1 MKTLAGKNLEKNY
14 GRKKVVDGVTIH
26 VEKGELVGLAGP
38 NGAGKT
44 TTFYMIS
51 GFLFPDRGSVV
62 LDGEDITDLPVHLRA
77 RKGIVYLPQEPSIFR
92 RLTVEENILSALEL
106 YYPRKIAMEKLELV
120 LNTFHL
126 SHLRKK
132 KGGNLS
138 GGERRRTEIARA
150 FSVEPHFMLLD
161 EPFTGIDPLMTSELT
176 ELLKSLKGKGVGLL
190 ISDHNIK
197 EVLKISD
204 RIYILYEG
212 KVIFHGKP
220 DEVVKDERV
229 RELYLGEGFE
239 LR

>member
-1 MKTLAGKNLEKNY
+1 MKILTGKDLEKSY
-14 GRKKVVDGVTIH
+14 SKKKVVDGVTIH
-26 VEKGELVGLAGP
+26 IEKGELVGLAGP

-51 GFLFPDRGSVV
+51 GFVSPDKGSIL
-62 LDGEDITDLPVHLRA
+62 LDDEDITDLPVHLRA

-106 YYPRKIAMEKLELV
+106 YNPKKVAMEKLEV
-120 LNTFHL
+120 ILNTFHL

-161 EPFTGIDPLMTSELT
+161 EPFTGIDPLMTSELM
-176 ELLKSLKGKGVGLL
+176 ELLRTLKSKGVGILV
-190 ISDHNIK
+190 SDHNIK
-197 EVLKISD
+197 EVLKICD

-212 KVIFHGKP
+212 KVIFHGRP
-220 DEVVKDERV
+220 DEVVKNGKV
-229 RELYLGEGFE
+229 RELYLGEDFE

>member
-1 MKTLAGKNLEKNY
+1 MKTLAGKNLEKSY
-14 GRKKVVDGVTIH
+14 SKKKVVDGVTLH
-26 VEKGELVGLAGP
+26 LQEGELVGLAGP

-44 TTFYMIS
+44 TTFYIIS
-51 GFLFPDRGSVV
+51 GFVSPDKGKV
-62 LDGEDITDLPVHLRA
+62 LLDDEDITSLPVHLRA

-92 RLTVEENILSALEL
+92 RLSVEENILSALEL
-106 YYPRKIAMEKLELV
+106 YNPKKVALEKLEVL

-161 EPFTGIDPLMTSELT
+161 EPFTGIDPLMTSELM
-176 ELLKSLKGKGVGLL
+176 ELLKTLKNKGVGIL

-197 EVLKISD
+197 EVLKICE
-204 RIYILYEG
+204 RVYILYEG
-212 KVIFHGKP
+212 KVIFHGTP
-220 DEVVKDERV
+220 EEVIRNEKV
-229 RELYLGEGFE
+229 RELYLGEDFE
-239 LR
+239 IK

>member
-1 MKTLAGKNLEKNY
+1 MKTLAAKNLEKIY
-14 GRKKVVDGVTIH
+14 SRRKVVDGVSIYM
-26 VEKGELVGLAGP
+26 EKGELVGLAGP

-44 TTFYMIS
+44 TTFYIIS
-51 GFLFPDRGSVV
+51 GFIYPDKGSVL
-62 LDGEDITDLPVHLRA
+62 LDDEDITDLPVHLRA

-106 YYPRKIAMEKLELV
+106 YNPKKVAMEKLEVL

-138 GGERRRTEIARA
+138 GGERRRTEVARA

-161 EPFTGIDPLMTSELT
+161 EPFTGIDPLMTSELM
-176 ELLKSLKGKGVGLL
+176 ELLRTLKSKGVGILV
-190 ISDHNIK
+190 SDHNIK
-197 EVLKISD
+197 EVLKICD

-212 KVIFHGKP
+212 KVIFHGRP
-220 DEVVKDERV
+220 DEVVKNEKV
-229 RELYLGEGFE
+229 RELYLGEDFE

>member
-1 MKTLAGKNLEKNY
+1 MKILTGKDLEKSY
-14 GRKKVVDGVTIH
+14 SKKKVVDGVTIH
-26 VEKGELVGLAGP
+26 IEKGELVGLAGP

-51 GFLFPDRGSVV
+51 GFVSPDKGSIL
-62 LDGEDITDLPVHLRA
+62 LDDEDITDLPVHLRA

-106 YYPRKIAMEKLELV
+106 YNPKKVAMEKLEV
-120 LNTFHL
+120 ILNTFHL

-176 ELLKSLKGKGVGLL
+176 ELLKTLKSKGVGLL

-197 EVLKISD
+197 EVLKICD

-212 KVIFHGKP
+212 KVIFHGRP
-220 DEVVKDERV
+220 DEVVKNGKV
-229 RELYLGEGFE
+229 RELYLGEDFE

>member
-1 MKTLAGKNLEKNY
+1 
-14 GRKKVVDGVTIH
+14 
-26 VEKGELVGLAGP
+26 
-38 NGAGKT
+38 
-44 TTFYMIS
+44 
-51 GFLFPDRGSVV
+51 
-62 LDGEDITDLPVHLRA
+62 LRA

-106 YYPRKIAMEKLELV
+106 YNPKKVAMEKLEV
-120 LNTFHL
+120 ILNTFHL

-176 ELLKSLKGKGVGLL
+176 ELLKTLKSKGVGLL

-197 EVLKISD
+197 EVLKICD
-204 RIYILYEG
+204 RIYILCEG
-212 KVIFHGKP
+212 KVIFHGRP
-220 DEVVKDERV
+220 DEVVKNEKV
-229 RELYLGEGFE
+229 RELYLGEDFE